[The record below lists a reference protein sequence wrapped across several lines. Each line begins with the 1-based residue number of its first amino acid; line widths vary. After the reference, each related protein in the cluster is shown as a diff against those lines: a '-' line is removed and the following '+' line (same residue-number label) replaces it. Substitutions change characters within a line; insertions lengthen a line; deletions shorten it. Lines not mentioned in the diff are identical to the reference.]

1 MAVSVMAMS
10 EHVYVTNR
18 YDTEA
23 YHESSD
29 CFQLQG
35 SSDTR
40 RLPADWA
47 RESTQL
53 SPCTACQASGETV
66 NVCPECSAT
75 KIHARVHR
83 SRDEAWHCYRCK
95 EEFREPDTRES
106 EKMTK
111 HRHGLAGDLVDA
123 DPEQV
128 SR

>member
-1 MAVSVMAMS
+1 MT
-10 EHVYVTNR
+10 EHVYLSDLFLSNT
-18 YDTEA
+18 
-23 YHESSD
+23 YHESPD

-35 SSDTR
+35 SADAR
-40 RLPADWA
+40 QLPADWA
-47 RESTQL
+47 RESTHL
-53 SPCTACQASGETV
+53 SLCTACQTTGETV

-106 EKMTK
+106 QQVTK

-123 DPEQV
+123 DPDEV